1 VDATRPDA
9 AGEYALQ
16 LTEAL
21 ADLALHS
28 DLTVVEPG
36 FRGSLPAA
44 EVLLLPAGGRPE
56 PGYRCLSWV
65 HDLAPLRAGLGG
77 FRARF
82 RSAFA
87 ASRSDVV
94 VAPSEAVAESLRR
107 YLRVPPARIAVVPP
121 GIASGHGRTSREE
134 ALAAAAVH
142 GLPDRYLL
150 AFGDAGLA
158 RRAWAAATTP
168 DEGAGLVFAEE
179 LAAGRESLPAL
190 LSGAVGVL
198 LAEPLNGN
206 PMRALQAM
214 ACGSPP
220 IVPDDGAFPEVVR
233 DGGLTIRSDHPGD
246 WAEAISALYR
256 SRPLRAQLS
265 NQGRRLAAELTAD
278 RAARRVLLLAE
289 PRPRVVVDQRVDP
302 GDPDR
307 RD

>member
-1 VDATRPDA
+1 VDPARPDA

-21 ADLALHS
+21 AGLAIHF

-36 FRGSLPAA
+36 FRGSLPGGD
-44 EVLLLPAGGRPE
+44 VLLLPAGGRPE
-56 PGYRCLSWV
+56 PGYRCLTWV
-65 HDLAPLRAGLGG
+65 HDLAPLRGGLGA
-77 FRARF
+77 FRLRF

-87 ASRSDVV
+87 ASRSDLV
-94 VAPSEAVAESLRR
+94 VAPSAAVADALRR
-107 YLRVPPARIAVVPP
+107 YLRVPAARLAVVPP
-121 GIASGHGRTSREE
+121 GVGEGRGRTSREE
-134 ALAAAAVH
+134 ALAAAAGH
-142 GLPDRYLL
+142 GLPERYLL

-168 DEGAGLVFAEE
+168 AEGAGLVLAEE
-179 LAAGRESLPAL
+179 LGAGRESLPAL
-190 LSGAVGVL
+190 LSGALGVL

-233 DGGLTIRSDHPGD
+233 DGGLTVRLDRPGD

-256 SRPLRAQLS
+256 SRQLRAQLS
-265 NQGRRLAAELTAD
+265 GQARRLATQLSAGG
-278 RAARRVLLLAE
+278 AARRVLELAE
-289 PRPRVVVDQRVDP
+289 PGPGVVVDQRIDA
-302 GDPDR
+302 GDEDR
-307 RD
+307 GH